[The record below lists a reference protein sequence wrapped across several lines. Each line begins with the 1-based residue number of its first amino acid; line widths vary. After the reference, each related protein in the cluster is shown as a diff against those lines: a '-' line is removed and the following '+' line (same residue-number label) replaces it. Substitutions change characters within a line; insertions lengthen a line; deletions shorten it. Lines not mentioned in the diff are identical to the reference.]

1 MTPWTGAHQAPLSMG
16 LSRQEYWH
24 GLPLPSPGNLPNP
37 GIEPA
42 VLRSP
47 ALAGGSFTTSA
58 TGKPHLLL
66 TSALRKA
73 EVTVITAGPPG
84 GTKTMGNGACDPT
97 PEGAAAMGLAGG
109 C

>member
-1 MTPWTGAHQAPLSMG
+1 MTPWTGAHQAPLFMG
-16 LSRQEYWH
+16 FSRQEYWH

-47 ALAGGSFTTSA
+47 GLAGQSFT
-58 TGKPHLLL
+58 GEPHLPL
-66 TSALRKA
+66 TSALRKV

-84 GTKTMGNGACDPT
+84 GTKTMGNGAYDPT
-97 PEGAAAMGLAGG
+97 TEGAAATGLAGG